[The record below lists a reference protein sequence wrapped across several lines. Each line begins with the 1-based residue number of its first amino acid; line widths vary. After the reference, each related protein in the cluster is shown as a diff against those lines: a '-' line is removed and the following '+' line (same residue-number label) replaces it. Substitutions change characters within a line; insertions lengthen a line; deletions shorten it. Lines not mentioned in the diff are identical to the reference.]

1 MYGHDCWYCESSVM
15 TQQSQMFASTEWDIM
30 LNTMTSICLIQ
41 RVCGMFDK
49 SKLIQIIYCT
59 YCSTNNPSQL
69 WHCSNYCHYIEWF
82 WRYYF
87 LVIWVDFKGKFI
99 LILFFVCLVIGRD
112 FGTCGF
118 CHPEKKHRTFMLMR
132 NHQNE
137 RKQFDLKVFD
147 AQNVL
152 RECPSSIRVLP
163 MLNDVGDF
171 ISGFIMDDILLLNSC
186 WW

>member
-118 CHPEKKHRTFMLMR
+118 CPPDKRSTRL
-132 NHQNE
+132 
-137 RKQFDLKVFD
+137 
-147 AQNVL
+147 
-152 RECPSSIRVLP
+152 
-163 MLNDVGDF
+163 
-171 ISGFIMDDILLLNSC
+171 SC
-186 WW
+186 WWEITRMNESNLIWKYLMLKMSWGGAPAQYVSSQCWMMLVILSVVL